1 MDLRLRYDLQFF
13 AKEGPGGEKTE
24 EATSKRLNDARKKGQ
39 VAKSQ
44 EITVAADLFA
54 FFIILSVYKEYLGTN
69 FLFIFRNIYESI
81 PDTIVM
87 VDGYIPKATFDALFV
102 KVIVIVLLTILPY
115 LIAGFALAFICNIV
129 QFGFKITTEPMKP
142 KFDKLNPLNGIK
154 RIFSVQSLFNL
165 LKSLL
170 KIGLISAVVYIT
182 LSGRKESIFLLY
194 DMPLKQGIAIMG
206 DIIIDVGIR
215 CAAVYVIVA
224 VIDLIYQKHKFRE
237 DMKMTKQEVK
247 DEYKDSEG
255 DPQVKAKQKQ
265 RMREASQR
273 RMMKELPKA
282 DVVITNPTHYAIALV
297 YNQDEDPAPKVI
309 AKGAD
314 FMAQRIKDV
323 AKDNNIE
330 IVEDKPLA
338 RMLYANV
345 EIGEFIP
352 PELYKAVAEV
362 LAYVYKLQGKV

>member
-24 EATSKRLNDARKKGQ
+24 EATSKRLSDARKKGQ

-54 FFIILSVYKEYLGTN
+54 FFIILSVYKQYLGTN
-69 FLFIFRNIYESI
+69 FVFLFRNIYENI
-81 PDTIVM
+81 PDSIKM
-87 VDGYIPKATFDALFV
+87 VDGYIPRTTFDSLFV
-102 KVIVIVLLTILPY
+102 KILIMVLLTALPY
-115 LIAGFALAFICNIV
+115 LLVGFALALICNII
-129 QFGFKITTEPMKP
+129 QFGFKITPEPMKP

-165 LKSLL
+165 VKALL
-170 KIGLISAVVYIT
+170 KISLISIIVYVT
-182 LSGRKESIFLLY
+182 LTGRKESIFLLY
-194 DMPLKQGIAIMG
+194 DMPLKQGIALMG
-206 DIIIDVGIR
+206 DIIIEVGLK
-215 CAAVYVIVA
+215 CAFVYVIVA
-224 VIDLIYQKHKFRE
+224 AADLIYQKHKFRE

-247 DEYKDSEG
+247 DEYKDTEG
-255 DPQVKAKQKQ
+255 DPQIKAKQKQ
-265 RMREASQR
+265 KMREAAQR

-282 DVVITNPTHYAIALV
+282 DVVITNPTHYAVALL
-297 YNQDEDPAPKVI
+297 YNQDEDPAPKVV

-314 FMAQRIKDV
+314 FVAQKIKEV
-323 AKDNNIE
+323 AKENNIE

-362 LAYVYKLQGKV
+362 LAYVYKLQGKI

>member
-115 LIAGFALAFICNIV
+115 LIAGFALAFICNIG

-323 AKDNNIE
+323 AKENNIE

>member
-24 EATSKRLNDARKKGQ
+24 EATGKRLNDARKKGQ

-54 FFIILSVYKEYLGTN
+54 FFIILRVYKQILGTN
-69 FLFIFRNIYESI
+69 FTFLFNYIYDNI

-87 VDGYIPKATFDALFV
+87 VDGYIPRSTINSLFI
-102 KVIVIVLLTILPY
+102 KIILIVLLTALPY
-115 LIAGFALAFICNIV
+115 LLAGFALALICNIV
-129 QFGFKITTEPMKP
+129 QFGFKITTEPLKP
-142 KFDKLNPLNGIK
+142 KFDKFNPVNGFK

-165 LKSLL
+165 LKAVL
-170 KIGLISAVVYIT
+170 KITLISLVVYFT
-182 LSGRKESIFLLY
+182 LTGRKESIFLLY
-194 DMPLKQGIAIMG
+194 DMPLRQAIALMG
-206 DIIIDVGIR
+206 DIIIEVGIK
-215 CAAVYVIVA
+215 CASAYIFIA
-224 VIDLIYQKHKFRE
+224 IIDFIYQKHKFRE

-247 DEYKDSEG
+247 DEYKDAEG
-255 DPQVKAKQKQ
+255 DPQVKSKQKQ
-265 RMREASQR
+265 KMREAAMR

-282 DVVITNPTHYAIALV
+282 DVVITNPTHYAVALV
-297 YNQDEDPAPKVI
+297 YHQDEDPAPKLV

-323 AKDNNIE
+323 AKENNIE

-345 EIGEFIP
+345 DIGEFIP

-362 LAYVYKLQGKV
+362 LAYVYKLQGKI

>member
-1 MDLRLRYDLQFF
+1 MELRLRYDLQFF

-24 EATSKRLNDARKKGQ
+24 EATGKRLNDARKKGQ

-54 FFIILSVYKEYLGTN
+54 FFIILNVYKEYLGEYFV
-69 FLFIFRNIYESI
+69 FLFRDTYENI

-87 VDGYIPKATFDALFV
+87 VDGYVPSSTIYSLFV
-102 KVIVIVLLTILPY
+102 KILLIVLLAVLPY
-115 LIAGFALAFICNIV
+115 LLAGFALALICNIA

-142 KFDKLNPLNGIK
+142 KFNKLNPLSGIK

-170 KIGLISAVVYIT
+170 KIGLISIVVFMT
-182 LSGRKESIFLLY
+182 LTGRQESLFLLY
-194 DMPLKQGIAIMG
+194 DMPLKQGIALMG

-215 CAAVYVIVA
+215 CSAVYILIA
-224 VIDLIYQKHKFRE
+224 AIDFIYQKHKFRE

-247 DEYKDSEG
+247 DEYKDTEG
-255 DPQVKAKQKQ
+255 DPQIKSKQKQ
-265 RMREASQR
+265 KMREASQR

-282 DVVITNPTHYAIALV
+282 DVVITNPTHYAVALI

-314 FMAQRIKDV
+314 FIAQRIKDA
-323 AKDNNIE
+323 AKENHIE

-362 LAYVYKLQGKV
+362 LAYVYKLQGKI

>member
-24 EATSKRLNDARKKGQ
+24 EATSKRLSDARKKGQ

-54 FFIILSVYKEYLGTN
+54 FFIILSVYKQYLGTN
-69 FLFIFRNIYESI
+69 FLFLFRNIYENI

-87 VDGYIPKATFDALFV
+87 VDGYLPKATFDSLFI
-102 KVIVIVLLTILPY
+102 KIIVIALLTVLPY
-115 LIAGFALAFICNIV
+115 LIAGFALALICNII
-129 QFGFKITTEPMKP
+129 QFGFKVTPEPMKP

-165 LKSLL
+165 LKAVL
-170 KIGLISAVVYIT
+170 KISLISIVVYVT
-182 LSGRKESIFLLY
+182 LTGRKESLYLLY
-194 DMPLKQGIAIMG
+194 DMPLKQGIALMG
-206 DIIIDVGIR
+206 DIIIEVGLR
-215 CAAVYVIVA
+215 CAIVYIIVA
-224 VIDLIYQKHKFRE
+224 AADFLYQKHKFRE

-247 DEYKDSEG
+247 DEYKDTEG

-265 RMREASQR
+265 RMREAAQR

-282 DVVITNPTHYAIALV
+282 DVVITNPTHYAVALL

-314 FMAQRIKDV
+314 FVAQKIKDV
-323 AKDNNIE
+323 AKENNIE

-362 LAYVYKLQGKV
+362 LAYVYKLQGKI

>member
-24 EATSKRLNDARKKGQ
+24 EATGKRLNDARKKGQ

-54 FFIILSVYKEYLGTN
+54 FFIILSIYKEYLGTN
-69 FLFIFRNIYESI
+69 FVFLFNDIYGNI

-87 VDGYIPKATFDALFV
+87 VDGYIPKATFDSLFV
-102 KVIVIVLLTILPY
+102 KIIIIALITVLPY
-115 LIAGFALAFICNIV
+115 LIAGFALALICNIV

-142 KFDKLNPLNGIK
+142 KFNKLNPLSGIK

-165 LKSLL
+165 VKSLM
-170 KIGLISAVVYIT
+170 KIGLISIVVYVT
-182 LSGRKESIFLLY
+182 LTGRNESLFLLY
-194 DMPLKQGIAIMG
+194 DMPLRQGIALMG
-206 DIIIDVGIR
+206 DIIIDLGLR
-215 CAAVYVIVA
+215 CAFVYLIIA
-224 VIDLIYQKHKFRE
+224 AADFIYQKHKFRE

-247 DEYKDSEG
+247 DEYKDTEG
-255 DPQVKAKQKQ
+255 DPQIKSKQKQ
-265 RMREASQR
+265 KMREASQR

-282 DVVITNPTHYAIALV
+282 DVVITNPTHYAVALV

-314 FMAQRIKDV
+314 YVAMKIKEA
-323 AKDNNIE
+323 AKENHIE

-345 EIGEFIP
+345 EIGEYIP

-362 LAYVYKLQGKV
+362 LAYVYKLQGKI

>member
-69 FLFIFRNIYESI
+69 FLFIFSNIYESI

-323 AKDNNIE
+323 AKENNIE

>member
-24 EATSKRLNDARKKGQ
+24 EATSKRLSDARKKGQ

-54 FFIILSVYKEYLGTN
+54 FFIILSVYKQYLGTN
-69 FLFIFRNIYESI
+69 FLFLFRNIYENI

-87 VDGYIPKATFDALFV
+87 VDGYLPKATFDSLFI
-102 KVIVIVLLTILPY
+102 KIIVIALLTVLPY
-115 LIAGFALAFICNIV
+115 LIAGFALALICNII
-129 QFGFKITTEPMKP
+129 QFGFKVTSEPMKP

-165 LKSLL
+165 LKAVL
-170 KIGLISAVVYIT
+170 KISLISIVVYVT
-182 LSGRKESIFLLY
+182 LTGRKESLYLLY
-194 DMPLKQGIAIMG
+194 DMPLKQGIALMG
-206 DIIIDVGIR
+206 DIIIEVGLR
-215 CAAVYVIVA
+215 CAIVYIIVA
-224 VIDLIYQKHKFRE
+224 AADFLYQKHKFRE

-247 DEYKDSEG
+247 DEYKDTEG

-265 RMREASQR
+265 RMREAAQR

-282 DVVITNPTHYAIALV
+282 DVVITNPTHYAVALL

-314 FMAQRIKDV
+314 FVAQKIKDV
-323 AKDNNIE
+323 AKENNIE

-362 LAYVYKLQGKV
+362 LAYVYKLQGKI

>member
-24 EATSKRLNDARKKGQ
+24 DATSKRLSDARKKGQ

-54 FFIILSVYKEYLGTN
+54 FFIILSVYKQYLGTN
-69 FLFIFRNIYESI
+69 FVFLFRNIYENI
-81 PDTIVM
+81 PDSIKM
-87 VDGYIPKATFDALFV
+87 VDGYIPRATFDSLYV
-102 KVIVIVLLTILPY
+102 KILIMVLLTALPY
-115 LIAGFALAFICNIV
+115 LLAGFALALICNII
-129 QFGFKITTEPMKP
+129 QFGFKITPEPMKP
-142 KFDKLNPLNGIK
+142 KFDKLNPLSGIK

-165 LKSLL
+165 VKALL
-170 KIGLISAVVYIT
+170 KISLISIIVYVT
-182 LSGRKESIFLLY
+182 LTGRKESIFLLY
-194 DMPLKQGIAIMG
+194 DMPLKQGIALMG
-206 DIIIDVGIR
+206 DIIIEVGLK
-215 CAAVYVIVA
+215 CAFVYVIVA
-224 VIDLIYQKHKFRE
+224 AADLIYQKHKFRE

-247 DEYKDSEG
+247 DEYKDTEG
-255 DPQVKAKQKQ
+255 DPQIKAKQKQ
-265 RMREASQR
+265 KMREAAQR

-282 DVVITNPTHYAIALV
+282 DVVITNPTHYAVALL
-297 YNQDEDPAPKVI
+297 YNQDEDPAPKVV

-314 FMAQRIKDV
+314 FLAQRIKDV
-323 AKDNNIE
+323 AKENNIE

-362 LAYVYKLQGKV
+362 LAYVYKLQGKI